1 MSYWEYFGNI
11 QDKFKQ
17 KPGTGPQ
24 PLNADGRLGFGLTL
38 DIATSLPKNPAT
50 YDKNIREA
58 RDLATDANN
67 LLESG
72 RQKLISGSGAVIGK
86 PAGIAAGA
94 VIGSAI
100 PGVGTT
106 IGAGVGAAAYGIAEL
121 DKVTDG
127 KLTTA
132 LMAGTKGVRSNYAF
146 TRDVAK
152 HDAGMGILSGLL
164 MIGVGVGAA
173 AAIIGSGGAATPAVF
188 AGLLAAYGTGKAQRE
203 VAKAGLFESISKDIE
218 KSARLSETAVGQ
230 ERYNVGRDVVHVASK
245 ITTIETLGDTSKG
258 IGAITSGL
266 INIGFEAAVS
276 PDIKAVQLG
285 GIGLRGALVGG
296 ISDPSSGLIA
306 SKFAKSSM
314 GAKYLAKRLAD
325 DVDLLTRTGAG
336 EKTVYTPVF
345 EFYRNNDVATI
356 LERGNFKDNE
366 FGQIGA
372 NLVAG
377 KSDEAISLVLRVGRG
392 DKNAI
397 AELEAKHPATF
408 AEMLRYEGVLDT
420 IDARIPFSSLEK
432 FQPTLNGKQIP
443 IATEVIENELKDL
456 RTQYS
461 WLDKSLKLDS
471 ALQDT
476 TVSRIPGIERLRN
489 DIAKQ
494 RAVNKLE
501 QAATDTISRETTFGN
516 IVQTVYQKNA
526 LSAKIITIHRR
537 LDDAP
542 HQTVN
547 FNEAIQSATR
557 VRTTM
562 REAIVQKV
570 FPPAEAKNFYDSFI
584 TAKNETEKLGVIQQI
599 TERVFEQVA
608 NKYNVPASIK
618 DLVLTEYITLTKRN
632 RSKAKVANAEN
643 KAYMIDEA
651 GDVVKDPHLI
661 SQLAN
666 GAYLP
671 DVALID
677 KAFARYA
684 KRKGEEVGLPINAAI
699 MGKAVI
705 DEFNSIWRYFTLAR
719 VGFPINILRDSTLR
733 TWADGALFLS
743 FKALTEQSMEA
754 ISKSANTAQQIRRW
768 GAGVVDPKKNMKNI
782 REQVSLNES
791 ALLAAK
797 ESLSRA
803 KYDPLK
809 PPKEMS
815 PELKRLVD
823 YVNVIES
830 TVKELRRQ
838 EDALVQGIPSKRV
851 GRDKITV
858 SGYDFPAAFSGRFGD
873 LSFQK
878 LRGKDDIRGLLASV
892 RELEMAEV
900 RRDRVGGHSV
910 KAIDNEDIHLQAWDN
925 TINNILRNDPISR
938 EIMSRNVKN
947 LTPAQIE
954 KEVVDWIRSPK
965 SGTIV
970 ERFGYDKELK
980 RDMRYGDAKVIYQR
994 AAAAINQF
1002 APDIKLQE
1010 LIMADKANV
1019 LELKKMYPDLSKRPD
1034 VISDLAMDLLGQSNV
1049 VRNFSN
1055 KTKDV
1060 VTWMATVPTSRLSY
1074 NPYFQAKYEQKLQ
1087 SMVAVANA
1095 QGRKLSDVNQAQFE
1109 STARAYAIAEYRKK
1123 INSFNRDM
1131 NYPAWIDYVMA
1142 FFPAVVEQWRAYGK
1156 IALEHPEFPLKV
1168 QQMMA
1173 IPSQI
1178 SQVQV
1183 DEFGTEYTEV
1193 TLPILGIKGRIPT
1206 SWFNPYNPT
1215 GGHILSAGPVATATV
1230 NEVAKR
1236 VDLPAKF
1243 TEAILPFGTQANAFG
1258 ALTPN
1263 TIRRGGQGFQAL
1275 FLKSGEQYNKD
1286 MSMFM
1291 DMKRKEFEDENH
1303 AKPTAKELANIYN
1316 ESSKDSISLA
1326 ILRALGAGV
1335 LPSQPRYV
1343 SPLQVYSDLLSKYNR
1358 EYGTEG
1364 NERFTND
1371 YPEYYLLVDK
1381 LTDSTSGLR
1390 SDDTAV
1396 GLVKKNKGIV
1406 EEMVATVGE
1415 KNLSV
1420 LGAVFNDD
1428 DYNFSSTAQA
1438 YLVTN
1443 AIPGTRTK
1451 FKEQGAALENARSS
1465 IVTDGWRKWNQLIET
1480 VTLSLRDSN
1489 LSPSSGYG
1497 KVVLDTYK
1505 KNFVEQMRQE
1515 NSLWVK
1521 EKESASFAEKRNST
1535 IDALTIAA
1543 NSDMWKDLAKQP
1555 RWHTLVEYLNFRYD
1569 VYDELKRRNT
1579 TITTDKATDI
1589 KRKAD
1594 DYVAKL
1600 RSEDINFGKFYDR
1613 YFDGDEFDY
1622 VPEGEK

>member
-1 MSYWEYFGNI
+1 MSYLEYFGNI

-17 KPGTGPQ
+17 KPGAAPQ

-38 DIATSLPKNPAT
+38 DVATSLPKNPT
-50 YDKNIREA
+50 SYNDKIEKA
-58 RDLATDANN
+58 RLA
-67 LLESG
+67 LVE
-72 RQKLISGSGAVIGK
+72 GSGAVIGK

-100 PGVGTT
+100 PGVGTA
-106 IGAGVGAAAYGIAEL
+106 IGAGLGATAFGIAEL
-121 DKVTDG
+121 DKKTEG
-127 KLTTA
+127 KVSSA

-146 TRDVAK
+146 TRDIAK
-152 HDAGMGILSGLL
+152 HDAGMGILSGLM

-173 AAIIGSGGAATPAVF
+173 AAIIASGGAATPAVA
-188 AGLLAAYGTGKAQRE
+188 AGLIAAYGTGKAQRE
-203 VAKAGLFESISKDIE
+203 AAKAGLFDSISKDIE
-218 KSARLSETAVGQ
+218 KSAKLSETAVGQ
-230 ERYNVGRDVVHVASK
+230 ERYNFGRDVVHTASK
-245 ITTIETLGDTSKG
+245 ITTWETLGDTSKG
-258 IGAITSGL
+258 IGAITSGI
-266 INIGFEAAVS
+266 INIGFEAATA
-276 PDIKAVQLG
+276 PDIKAVQVG
-285 GIGLRGALVGG
+285 GKVARNAFVGG
-296 ISDPSSGLIA
+296 IADPSSGLIA

-314 GAKYLAKRLAD
+314 GAKYVAKRLAD

-336 EKTVYTPVF
+336 EKTAYTPVF

-356 LERGNFKDNE
+356 MERGNFKNNE

-392 DKNAI
+392 DKKAI
-397 AELEAKHPATF
+397 EELEAKHPATF

-432 FQPTLNGKQIP
+432 AQPTLNGKQIP
-443 IATEVIENELKDL
+443 IATEVIENEIKDL
-456 RTQYS
+456 RTQFS

-471 ALQDT
+471 ALQST
-476 TVSRIPGIERLRN
+476 TVSRIPGVESFRN

-494 RAVNKLE
+494 RAVNNLE
-501 QAATDTISRETTFGN
+501 QMATDTISRETAFGN
-516 IVQTVYQKNA
+516 IIQTVYQKNP
-526 LSAKIITIHRR
+526 LSAKIISINRR

-547 FNEAIQSATR
+547 FNDALQSATR

-562 REAIVQKV
+562 RAAITQKV
-570 FPPAEAKNFYDSFI
+570 FPAAEAKNFYDSFV
-584 TAKNETEKLGVIQQI
+584 TARNETQKLDVIDKL

-618 DLVLTEYITLTKRN
+618 DLVLTEYVTLTKKN
-632 RSKAKVANAEN
+632 RAKAKAANAEN
-643 KAYMIDEA
+643 KAYMIE
-651 GDVVKDPHLI
+651 GEDVVKDPQLI

-671 DVALID
+671 DVVLID

-684 KRKGEEVGLPINAAI
+684 KRKGQEVSLPVNTAL
-699 MGKAVI
+699 MGKAVL

-719 VGFPINILRDSTLR
+719 TGFPVNIMRDSTLR
-733 TWADGALFLS
+733 TWADASLFGS
-743 FKALTEQSMEA
+743 FKALTEQGMDA
-754 ISKSANTAQQIRRW
+754 ISKSANTASQIRRW
-768 GAGVVDPKKNMKNI
+768 GAGVVDPKKNMGNI
-782 REQVSLNES
+782 REQIKLNES

-797 ESLSRA
+797 DSLGRA
-803 KYDPLK
+803 KYDPAN
-809 PPKEMS
+809 PPKEIT

-838 EDALVQGIPSKRV
+838 EEALVKGIPSKRV
-851 GRDKITV
+851 GRDKVTV

-900 RRDRVGGHSV
+900 RRDRVGGHAI

-925 TINNILRNDPISR
+925 TINNILRNDPVSR

-970 ERFGYDKELK
+970 ERFGYDAVLK
-980 RDMRYGDAKVIYQR
+980 REMRYGDAKVIYQR

-1010 LIMADKANV
+1010 LIMADKANA
-1019 LELKKMYPDLSKRPD
+1019 LELKKMYPDLTKRPD
-1034 VISDLAMDLLGQSNV
+1034 VLSDLAMDLTGQSNV

-1055 KTKDV
+1055 ATKDV
-1060 VTWMATVPTSRLSY
+1060 VTWLATVPTSRLSY
-1074 NPYFQAKYEQKLQ
+1074 NPYFQAKYESKLQ
-1087 SMVAVANA
+1087 SMVAIANA
-1095 QGRKLSDVNQAQFE
+1095 QGRKLTDVNQAQFE
-1109 STARAYAIAEYRKK
+1109 ATARAHAINEYRQK
-1123 INSFNRDM
+1123 INAFNRDM
-1131 NYPAWIDYVMA
+1131 NYPAWLDYVFA
-1142 FFPAVVEQWRAYGK
+1142 FFPAIVEQWRAYGR
-1156 IALEHPEFPLKV
+1156 IALEHPEFPYKI
-1168 QQMMA
+1168 QQMTA
-1173 IPSQI
+1173 IPSQLGE
-1178 SQVQV
+1178 VQT
-1183 DEFGTEYTEV
+1183 DEFGTDYVEV
-1193 TLPILGIKGRIPT
+1193 SLPILGIKGRLPA
-1206 SWFNPYNPT
+1206 SWFNPLNPT
-1215 GGHILSAGPVATATV
+1215 GGHIISAGPVATATV

-1236 VDLPAKF
+1236 TDLPTKF
-1243 TEAILPFGTQANAFG
+1243 TETVLPFGTQANAFG

-1263 TIRRGGQGFQAL
+1263 TIRRGGQAFQAF

-1286 MSMFM
+1286 MSMFI
-1291 DMKRKEFEDENH
+1291 DMKRKEFMDENH
-1303 AKPTAKELANIYN
+1303 RQPTGKELAAMYN
-1316 ESSKDSISLA
+1316 EAKDDSISLS
-1326 ILRALGAGV
+1326 ILRALGAGI

-1343 SPLQVYSDLLSKYNR
+1343 SPLQKYSDILSKYNT
-1358 EYGTEG
+1358 EYGADG
-1364 NERFTND
+1364 NERFIND
-1371 YPEYYLLVDK
+1371 YPEYFLLVDK

-1396 GLVKKNKGIV
+1396 GLVKKNKGLV

-1451 FKEQGAALENARSS
+1451 FKEQGAALDNARSS

-1489 LSPSSGYG
+1489 LSSASGYG

-1505 KNFVEQMRQE
+1505 KNFVNQMREE

-1555 RWHTLVEYLNFRYD
+1555 RWHTIVDYLNFRYD

-1579 TITTDKATDI
+1579 TITTDKAIDI
-1589 KRKAD
+1589 QRKANE
-1594 DYVAKL
+1594 YVAKL
-1600 RSEDINFGKFYDR
+1600 RLEDINFGKFYDR
-1613 YFDGDEFDY
+1613 YFDGDEYNY
-1622 VPEGEK
+1622 VPEEGGK

>member
-1 MSYWEYFGNI
+1 MSLWEYFGNI

-17 KPGTGPQ
+17 KPGAAPQ
-24 PLNADGRLGFGLTL
+24 PLNADGRLNFGLTL
-38 DIATSLPKNPAT
+38 DVASSLPRNPT
-50 YDKNIREA
+50 SYNDRVEKA
-58 RDLATDANN
+58 RLA
-67 LLESG
+67 LVE
-72 RQKLISGSGAVIGK
+72 GSGAVIGK

-94 VIGSAI
+94 AVGSVI
-100 PGVGTT
+100 PGVGTA
-106 IGAGVGAAAYGIAEL
+106 IGAGLGATAFGIAEL
-121 DKVTDG
+121 DKKTDG
-127 KLTTA
+127 KVSSA

-146 TRDVAK
+146 TRDIAK
-152 HDAGMGILSGLL
+152 HDASMGILSGLL
-164 MIGVGVGAA
+164 MIGAGVAGAA
-173 AAIIGSGGAATPAVF
+173 AVIATGGAATPAVA
-188 AGLLAAYGTGKAQRE
+188 AGLIAAYGAGKAQRE
-203 VAKAGLFESISKDIE
+203 AAKAGLFESISKDIE
-218 KSARLSETAVGQ
+218 KSAKLSEKAVGQ
-230 ERYNVGRDVVHVASK
+230 ERYNFGRDVVHVASK
-245 ITTIETLGDTSKG
+245 ITTWETLGDTSKG

-266 INIGFEAAVS
+266 INIGFEAATA
-276 PDIKAVQLG
+276 PDIKAVQVG
-285 GIGLRGALVGG
+285 GRVARNAFVGG
-296 ISDPSSGLIA
+296 IADPSSGLIA

-314 GAKYLAKRLAD
+314 GAKYVAKRLAD

-336 EKTVYTPVF
+336 EKTPYTPVF

-356 LERGNFKDNE
+356 MERGNFKNNE
-366 FGQIGA
+366 YGQIGA

-392 DKNAI
+392 DKAAI

-432 FQPTLNGKQIP
+432 TQPTLNGKQIP
-443 IATEVIENELKDL
+443 IATEVIENEIKDL

-461 WLDKSLKLDS
+461 WLDKTLKLDS
-471 ALQDT
+471 ALQES
-476 TVSRIPGIERLRN
+476 TVSKFAGIERFRN
-489 DIAKQ
+489 DVAKQ
-494 RAVNKLE
+494 RAINNLE
-501 QAATDTISRETTFGN
+501 QMATDTISRETAFGN
-516 IVQTVYQKNA
+516 IIQTVYQKNA
-526 LSAKIITIHRR
+526 LSAKIISINRR

-547 FNEAIQSATR
+547 FNDNLQSATR

-562 REAIVQKV
+562 RAAITQKV
-570 FPPAEAKNFYDSFI
+570 FPPAEAKNFYDSFV
-584 TAKNETEKLGVIQQI
+584 TAKNETEKLVVIEKL

-618 DLVLTEYITLTKRN
+618 DLVLTEYVTLTKRN
-632 RSKAKVANAEN
+632 RAKAKAAAAEN

-651 GDVVKDPHLI
+651 GDVVKDAQLI

-671 DVALID
+671 DVILID

-684 KRKGEEVGLPINAAI
+684 KRKGQEVSLPVNTAI
-699 MGKAVI
+699 MGKAVL

-719 VGFPINILRDSTLR
+719 TGFPVNIMRDSTLR
-733 TWADGALFLS
+733 TWADASLFGS
-743 FKALTEQSMEA
+743 FAALTEQGMDA
-754 ISKSANTAQQIRRW
+754 ISKSANTVGQIRRW
-768 GAGVVDPKKNMKNI
+768 GAGVVNPKKNMSNI
-782 REQVSLNES
+782 REQIKLNES
-791 ALLAAK
+791 SLLAAK

-803 KYDPLK
+803 KYDPLN
-809 PPKEMS
+809 PPKEMT

-851 GRDKITV
+851 GRDKVTV

-900 RRDRVGGHSV
+900 RRDRVGGHAV

-925 TINNILRNDPISR
+925 TINNILRNDPVSR
-938 EIMSRNVKN
+938 EIMSRNIKN

-970 ERFGYDKELK
+970 ERFGYDPVLK
-980 RDMRYGDAKVIYQR
+980 REMRYGDAKVIYQR
-994 AAAAINQF
+994 TAAAINQF

-1010 LIMADKANV
+1010 LIMADKANA

-1034 VISDLAMDLLGQSNV
+1034 VISDLALDLTGQSRA

-1055 KTKDV
+1055 ATKNI
-1060 VTWMATVPTSRLSY
+1060 VTWLATVPTSRLSY
-1074 NPYFQAKYEQKLQ
+1074 NPYFQAKYESKLQ

-1109 STARAYAIAEYRKK
+1109 ATARAYAITEYRKK
-1123 INSFNRDM
+1123 INAFNRDM
-1131 NYPAWIDYVMA
+1131 NYPAWLDYVFA
-1142 FFPAVVEQWRAYGK
+1142 FFPAIVEQWRAYGR
-1156 IALEHPEFPLKV
+1156 IALEHPEFPYKI
-1168 QQMMA
+1168 QQMTA
-1173 IPSQI
+1173 IPSQLGE
-1178 SQVQV
+1178 VQE
-1183 DEFGTEYTEV
+1183 DEFGTKYVEV
-1193 TLPILGIKGRIPT
+1193 TLPILGIKGRLPA
-1206 SWFNPYNPT
+1206 SWFNPLNPT
-1215 GGHILSAGPVATATV
+1215 GGHIISAGPVATATV

-1236 VDLPAKF
+1236 TDLSARF
-1243 TEAILPFGTQANAFG
+1243 TETVLPFGTQANAFG

-1263 TIRRGGQGFQAL
+1263 TIRRAGQAFQAR
-1275 FLKSGEQYNKD
+1275 FLNSGEQYNKD
-1286 MSMFM
+1286 MSMFI
-1291 DMKRKEFEDENH
+1291 DMKRKEFMDENH
-1303 AKPTAKELANIYN
+1303 RQPTGKELSAMYN
-1316 ESSKDSISLA
+1316 EAKDDSISLS
-1326 ILRALGAGV
+1326 ILRALGAGI

-1343 SPLQVYSDLLSKYNR
+1343 SPLQKYSDILSKYNE
-1358 EYGTEG
+1358 EYGADG
-1364 NERFTND
+1364 NERFIND
-1371 YPEYYLLVDK
+1371 YPDYFLLVDK

-1396 GLVKKNKGIV
+1396 GLVKGHKGIV

-1438 YLVTN
+1438 YLVSN

-1451 FKEQGAALENARSS
+1451 FKEQGAALDNARSS

-1489 LSPSSGYG
+1489 LSPASGYG

-1505 KNFVEQMRQE
+1505 KNFVNQMRQD

-1521 EKESASFAEKRNST
+1521 EKESASFSEKRNST

-1555 RWHTLVEYLNFRYD
+1555 RWHTVVDYLNFRYD

-1579 TITTDKATDI
+1579 SITTDKAIDI

-1594 DYVAKL
+1594 EYVAKL
-1600 RSEDINFGKFYDR
+1600 RLEDINFGKFYDR
-1613 YFDGDEFDY
+1613 YFEGDEFNY
-1622 VPEGEK
+1622 VPEEENTGGK